1 MRRAHGYAV
10 LLGGALAVLAGCSSG
25 PTPTPPPSSAANS
38 SAAASVALPPP
49 DQRGPQVTVEGTVTW
64 MSSHPGC
71 IRLETAAGQSFQ
83 LTGDVASDNEH
94 RAARGEQPAVQR
106 VRITGYVPEAGAS
119 VCSAGRAFVTEKV
132 TPVDR

>member
-1 MRRAHGYAV
+1 MRRAHGCAV
-10 LLGGALAVLAGCSSG
+10 LLGVLVLAGCSSG
-25 PTPTPPPSSAANS
+25 PTPPTSPPSPTTS
-38 SAAASVALPPP
+38 SSVAASVALPPP

-83 LTGDVASDNEH
+83 LTGNVASDNEH
-94 RAARGEQPAVQR
+94 RAARGEQPTVQR

>member
-1 MRRAHGYAV
+1 MRGALSAAA
-10 LLGGALAVLAGCSSG
+10 LLGCALLAACSG
-25 PTPTPPPSSAANS
+25 GQAPTPPPTSSS
-38 SAAASVALPPP
+38 VAASVALPPP

-64 MSSHPGC
+64 TTSHPGC

-83 LTGDVASDNEH
+83 LTGTVASDNER
-94 RAARGEQPAVQR
+94 RAATGKQPNVQH

-119 VCSAGRAFVTEKV
+119 VCSAGRAFVTEMV